1 MLVMVWVL
9 HTLDD
14 AYARGDISKGARMNK
29 VPADMPGAEALAHL
43 SSRKDFL
50 KMAGAA
56 GLGAALGSNILLRQA
71 LAINPT
77 GPTQGSFKFATT
89 NSYYPFDVISNN
101 FVEHSDSFTSQGSY
115 TVLAPAPVRRSGSVS
130 TGGSALSVTSTPPF
144 FALFQTNKA
153 PLAPYASV
161 VVDVKSFIGSAN
173 KQDTVYA
180 GLIKD
185 ASNYVV
191 AWYNNETNRVGID
204 AVVGGTVNRLVE
216 TVAPPDIS
224 ARFAFVL
231 NSKEVT
237 ALYDTGNAAGP
248 TGSTWKPVANFPNPP
263 EVKGDPAITPGLSQY
278 VDLRDPAVLA
288 QYKYGFGVRGDGGT
302 IALDGVEAGYWG
314 RAGVRDPHV
323 VTWAD
328 GTPYIKDNKLYFTLT
343 NAGLDFF
350 ATAHWGVYTL
360 NLSNYTSPAALEEV
374 GKIFFKR
381 DGKVFGD
388 HAGHIVYDGTNFL
401 IGVSTWG
408 DFTYQGVHVNYTS
421 DVVQHEGK
429 PPLHGVH
436 VLEPQKLNLPTVS
449 PTDTGTWDPH
459 FVKIDGQWY
468 VAFVDSPSQGNPW
481 KHFPA
486 LAKGPDLEHLTLV
499 GAESDLQQSEGM
511 VIQKIAGKWYVLC
524 SSGGGEI
531 TDEDAGSATY
541 RIYEPVA
548 DQSGGLKFVGK
559 LRAPYVSNIPHPMVT
574 PLPVGQ
580 NTKWIMLTFDG
591 TDFYGWDQKGN
602 PILDYGTHGKF
613 YVMDGPT
620 WDGYHEFPPR

>member
-1 MLVMVWVL
+1 
-9 HTLDD
+9 
-14 AYARGDISKGARMNK
+14 
-29 VPADMPGAEALAHL
+29 MPGAGTLAHL

-50 KMAGAA
+50 KIAGAA

-71 LAINPT
+71 FALDPT
-77 GPTQGSFKFATT
+77 GPTHRSFRFSTT
-89 NSYYPFDVISNN
+89 SSYFPLDVISDN

-115 TVLAPAPVRRSGSVS
+115 TVLAPPPVRRSGSVS
-130 TGGSALSVTSTPPF
+130 TGGSTLSVTSTPPF

-173 KQDTVYA
+173 KEDTVYA

-191 AWYNNETNRVGID
+191 AWYNKATKRVGID
-204 AVVGGTVNRLVE
+204 AVVRGTVNRLVE
-216 TVAPPDIS
+216 RDAPPDIS

-237 ALYDTGNAAGP
+237 ALYDTGKAAEP

-263 EVKGDPAITPGLSQY
+263 EVSGDPAITPGLSQY

-288 QYKYGFGVRGDGGT
+288 QYKYGFGARGDGGT

-328 GTPYIKDNKLYFTLT
+328 GTPYIKDNKLYLTLT

-360 NLSNYTSPAALEEV
+360 DLSDYTSPSALKEV
-374 GKIFFKR
+374 GKLFFER

-388 HAGHIVYDGTNFL
+388 HAGHIVYDGSNFL

-408 DFTYQGVHVNYTS
+408 DFTYQGVHVNYTTVS
-421 DVVQHEGK
+421 KSEDV
-429 PPLHGVH
+429 LHGVH
-436 VLEPQKLNLPTVS
+436 VLKPQKLNLPTVS

-459 FVKIDGQWY
+459 FVRIDGQWY

-486 LAKGPDLEHLTLV
+486 LATGPDLEHLSLV
-499 GAESDLQQSEGM
+499 GAESDLRQSEGM
-511 VIQKIAGKWYVLC
+511 VMQKIQGKWYVLC
-524 SSGGGEI
+524 SSGSGEI
-531 TDEDAGSATY
+531 TDEDAGPETY
-541 RIYEPVA
+541 RIYEPKK
-548 DQSGGLKFVGK
+548 DQSGGLKYVGE
-559 LRAPYVSNIPHPMVT
+559 LNAPYVTNIPHPMVT
-574 PLPVGQ
+574 PLPVGG

-591 TDFYGWDQKGN
+591 TDFYGWTG
-602 PILDYGTHGKF
+602 PEPLDYGTHGKF

-620 WDGYHEFPPR
+620 WDGYYEFPPRQP

>member
-1 MLVMVWVL
+1 
-9 HTLDD
+9 
-14 AYARGDISKGARMNK
+14 MNK
-29 VPADMPGAEALAHL
+29 VPADMPGAGALSHL

-71 LAINPT
+71 LALNPT
-77 GPTQGSFKFATT
+77 GPTHPSFKFSTT
-89 NSYYPFDVISNN
+89 NSYHPFDVVSDN
-101 FVEHSDSFTSQGSY
+101 FVEHSDDFTSQQSY
-115 TVLAPAPVRRSGSVS
+115 TVLAPQGSSGRVS
-130 TGGSALSVTSTPPF
+130 TGGGVLSVSSTSSGSGTPAF
-144 FALFQTNKA
+144 FALFQTGKA
-153 PLAPYASV
+153 PLAPYAAV
-161 VVDVKSFIGSAN
+161 IVDFGSFIGSASN
-173 KQDTVYA
+173 EDTVYA

-185 ASNYVV
+185 ASNYVT
-191 AWYNNETNRVGID
+191 AWYNNATKRVGID
-204 AVVGGTVNRLVE
+204 AVVRGRVNRLVE
-216 TVAPPDIS
+216 RDADLL
-224 ARFAFVL
+224 AAAAKRFAFVL

-237 ALYDTGNAAGP
+237 ALYDNGKPEGP

-263 EVKGDPAITPGLSQY
+263 EVSGDPAITPGLSQY

-302 IALDGVEAGYWG
+302 IALEGVEAGYWG

-360 NLSNYTSPAALEEV
+360 DLSNYTSPDAFEEV

-381 DGKVFGD
+381 GSKVFGD
-388 HAGHIVYDGTNFL
+388 HAGHIVYDDAAGDRPFL
-401 IGVSTWG
+401 VGVSTWG
-408 DFTYQGVHVNYTS
+408 DFTYQGVQVNYTRVS
-421 DVVQHEGK
+421 EDV
-429 PPLHGVH
+429 LHGVH

-459 FVKIDGQWY
+459 FVRIDGQWY

-531 TDEDAGSATY
+531 TDEDAGSSTY

-548 DQSGGLKFVGK
+548 DRSGGLKFVGK

-574 PLPVGQ
+574 PLPVGE

-591 TDFYGWDQKGN
+591 TDFYGWDQNGR

>member
-1 MLVMVWVL
+1 MLY
-9 HTLDD
+9 D
-14 AYARGDISKGARMNK
+14 ACSRGDRSKGARMNK

-56 GLGAALGSNILLRQA
+56 GLGAALGSNILLREAYA
-71 LAINPT
+71 LGPT
-77 GPTQGSFKFATT
+77 GPTDSSFRFSTRS
-89 NSYYPFDVISNN
+89 SYHPFDVVSNN
-101 FVEHSDSFTSQGSY
+101 FVEHSDDFTSQGSY
-115 TVLAPAPVRRSGSVS
+115 AVLAPAPVRRSGSVS
-130 TGGSALSVTSTPPF
+130 TGGGALSVTSTPPF

-191 AWYNNETNRVGID
+191 AWYNNATNRVGID
-204 AVVGGTVNRLVE
+204 AVVRGTVNRLVE
-216 TVAPPDIS
+216 RDAPPDIS

-237 ALYDTGNAAGP
+237 ALYDTGQQAGP
-248 TGSTWKPVANFPNPP
+248 TGSTWKPAVNFPNPP
-263 EVKGDPAITPGLSQY
+263 EVTGDPAITPGLSQY

-328 GTPYIKDNKLYFTLT
+328 GTPYIKDNKLYLTLT

-360 NLSNYTSPAALEEV
+360 DLSNYASPNALEEV

-381 DGKVFGD
+381 GGKVFGD
-388 HAGHIVYDGTNFL
+388 HAGHIVYDNAAGNFL

-408 DFTYQGVHVNYTS
+408 DFTYQGVQVNYTRVTG
-421 DVVQHEGK
+421 DV
-429 PPLHGVH
+429 LHGVH
-436 VLEPQKLNLPTVS
+436 VLEAAKLPLPPPLRNPNIEPS
-449 PTDTGTWDPH
+449 YPSTWDPH
-459 FVKIDGQWY
+459 FTRIGQRWY
-468 VAFVDSPSQGNPW
+468 VAYVESPSQGGANW
-481 KHFPA
+481 DHHPA
-486 LAKGPDLEHLTLV
+486 LARGSARAGLNDLTLV
-499 GAESDLQQSEGM
+499 GRDAPLNQTEGM
-511 VIQKIAGKWYVLC
+511 VMQKVGGTWYVLC
-524 SSGGGEI
+524 VSGDGENG
-531 TDEDAGSATY
+531 AGPEGRKKY
-541 RIYEPVA
+541 RIYDLNMVHLGYLNA
-548 DQSGGLKFVGK
+548 DFT
-559 LRAPYVSNIPHPMVT
+559 SNIPHPMIT
-574 PLPVGQ
+574 PLPVNGS
-580 NTKWIMLTFDG
+580 TKWIMVTFDG
-591 TDFYGWDQKGN
+591 TDFYGWNSDGT

-620 WDGYHEFPPR
+620 WDGYYEFPPR

>member
-1 MLVMVWVL
+1 
-9 HTLDD
+9 
-14 AYARGDISKGARMNK
+14 MNK

-89 NSYYPFDVISNN
+89 NSYHPFDVISNN

-191 AWYNNETNRVGID
+191 AWYNNATNRVGID

-360 NLSNYTSPAALEEV
+360 DLSNYTSPNALEEV

-381 DGKVFGD
+381 EENDPAKEVKVFGD
-388 HAGHIVYDGTNFL
+388 HAGHIVYEGKGNFL

-408 DFTYQGVHVNYTS
+408 DFTYQGVQVNYTRIKR
-421 DVVQHEGK
+421 DV
-429 PPLHGVH
+429 LHGVH
-436 VLEPQKLNLPTVS
+436 VLEATKLPLPPPLRNPDIEPS
-449 PTDTGTWDPH
+449 YPSTWDPH
-459 FVKIDGQWY
+459 FTRIGQRWY
-468 VAFVDSPSQGNPW
+468 VAYVESPSQGGANW
-481 KHFPA
+481 DHHPA
-486 LAKGPDLEHLTLV
+486 LARGGVSAGLSDLTLV
-499 GAESDLQQSEGM
+499 GRDAPLNQTEGM
-511 VIQKIAGKWYVLC
+511 VMQKVAHTWYVLC
-524 SSGGGEI
+524 VSSGGERGGLPEK
-531 TDEDAGSATY
+531 Y
-541 RIYEPVA
+541 RIYNLNMVFLGYLNA
-548 DQSGGLKFVGK
+548 DFT
-559 LRAPYVSNIPHPMVT
+559 SNIPHPMVT
-574 PLPVGQ
+574 PLPVGG

-591 TDFYGWDQKGN
+591 TDFYGWTG
-602 PILDYGTHGKF
+602 PEPLDYGTHGKF

-620 WDGYHEFPPR
+620 WDGYYEFPPRKP